1 MQNECVFLH
10 GWGMNKNVWQ
20 LLIPELK
27 SEISMPI
34 KTLDLPGFGNEITCP
49 QPYNLVNVANHIATK
64 LADNSILIGWS
75 LGGLISLYIAKH
87 YPEKVA
93 KVILVA
99 SSPYFTEQD
108 NWSGIK
114 PDVLK
119 AFMSQLSTNT
129 NKTID
134 RFLAIQAMGS
144 DSAKQDIK
152 QLKQSIKSA
161 PEPQKIALSI
171 GLDFLLTEDLRSLF
185 SELSMPLYGI
195 FGALDA
201 LVPIKAVAKIHAL
214 NPNFSAEIIPK
225 ASHAPFISHKPDFI
239 KLIKKMLKN

>member
-20 LLIPELK
+20 LLIPELE
-27 SEISMPI
+27 SEVSMPI
-34 KTLDLPGFGNEITCP
+34 KTLDLPGFGNAQNCP
-49 QPYNLVNVANHIATK
+49 EPYSLANIAK
-64 LADNSILIGWS
+64 LIANKLTDNSILIGWS
-75 LGGLISLYIAKH
+75 LGGLISVYIAKH
-87 YPEKVA
+87 YPEKVS
-93 KVILVA
+93 KVILIA

-108 NWSGIK
+108 TWSGIK

-119 AFMSQLSTNT
+119 AFMSQLSANT

-152 QLKQSIKSA
+152 QLKQLIKSA
-161 PEPQKIALSI
+161 PEPHEMALSA

-185 SELSMPLYGI
+185 SELAIPIYGI

-201 LVPIKAVAKIHAL
+201 LVPIKSVAKIHAL
-214 NPNFSAEIIPK
+214 NPRFEAQVIPK
-225 ASHAPFISHKPDFI
+225 ASHAPFISHKAEFI
-239 KLIKKMLKN
+239 KILKEML

>member
-20 LLIPELK
+20 LLIPDLESELA
-27 SEISMPI
+27 MPI
-34 KTLDLPGFGNEITCP
+34 RALDLPGFGEQQTYP
-49 QPYNLVNVANHIATK
+49 SPYNLANVAEQIA
-64 LADNSILIGWS
+64 LELNDNSTLIGWS

-87 YPEKVA
+87 YPEKV
-93 KVILVA
+93 KKIILVA
-99 SSPYFTEQD
+99 SNPYFTEQE

-119 AFMSQLSTNT
+119 AFMSQLSANT

-152 QLKQSIKSA
+152 HLKQFIKSA
-161 PEPQKIALSI
+161 PTPQEVALSI
-171 GLDFLLTEDLRSLF
+171 GLDFLLNEDLRDLF
-185 SELSMPLYGI
+185 SELTIDIYGI

-201 LVPIKAVAKIHAL
+201 LVPIKAVEKIHAL
-214 NPNFSAEIIPK
+214 NSNFKSQIIAK
-225 ASHAPFISHKPDFI
+225 ASHAPFISHKNEFI
-239 KLIKKMLKN
+239 KALKEML

>member
-20 LLIPELK
+20 LLIPELE

-34 KTLDLPGFGNEITCP
+34 KTLDLPGFGDDQACP
-49 QPYNLVNVANHIATK
+49 APYNLANVANELAEK
-64 LADNSILIGWS
+64 LSDNSTLVGWS

-87 YPEKVA
+87 HPKKVA

-99 SSPYFTEQD
+99 STPYFTEQD
-108 NWSGIK
+108 TWSGIK

-119 AFMSQLSTNT
+119 AFMSQLSANT

-152 QLKQSIKSA
+152 QLKQFIKSA
-161 PEPQKIALSI
+161 PEPQEVALRT
-171 GLDFLLTEDLRSLF
+171 GLDFLLNEDLRTLF
-185 SELSMPLYGI
+185 SELTIPIHGI

-201 LVPIKAVAKIHAL
+201 LVPAKAVAKIQAL
-214 NPNFSAEIIPK
+214 NSNFNAHVINK
-225 ASHAPFISHKPDFI
+225 ASHAPFISHKSEFI
-239 KLIKKMLKN
+239 KELKEML

>member
-20 LLIPELK
+20 LLIPELE

-34 KTLDLPGFGNEITCP
+34 KTLDLPGFGDDQACP
-49 QPYNLVNVANHIATK
+49 APYNLATVANELAEK
-64 LADNSILIGWS
+64 LSDNSTLVGWS

-87 YPEKVA
+87 HPKKVA

-99 SSPYFTEQD
+99 STPYFTEQD
-108 NWSGIK
+108 TWSGIK

-119 AFMSQLSTNT
+119 AFMSQLSANT

-144 DSAKQDIK
+144 NSAKQDIK
-152 QLKQSIKSA
+152 QLKQFIQSA
-161 PEPQKIALSI
+161 PEPQEVALST
-171 GLDFLLTEDLRSLF
+171 GLDFLLNEDLRTLF
-185 SELSMPLYGI
+185 SELTIPMHGI

-201 LVPIKAVAKIHAL
+201 LVPAKAVAKIQAL
-214 NPNFSAEIIPK
+214 NSNFNAHVINK
-225 ASHAPFISHKPDFI
+225 ASHAPFISHKSEFI
-239 KLIKKMLKN
+239 KELKEML

>member
-20 LLIPELK
+20 LLIPELE

-34 KTLDLPGFGNEITCP
+34 KTLDLPGFGDDQACP
-49 QPYNLVNVANHIATK
+49 APYNLATVANELTEK
-64 LADNSILIGWS
+64 LSDNSTLVGWS

-87 YPEKVA
+87 HPKKVA

-99 SSPYFTEQD
+99 STPYFTEQD
-108 NWSGIK
+108 TWSGIK

-119 AFMSQLSTNT
+119 AFMSQLSANT

-144 DSAKQDIK
+144 NSAKQDIK
-152 QLKQSIKSA
+152 QLKQFIQSA
-161 PEPQKIALSI
+161 PEPQEVALST
-171 GLDFLLTEDLRSLF
+171 GLDFLLNEDLRTLF
-185 SELSMPLYGI
+185 SELTIPMHGI

-201 LVPIKAVAKIHAL
+201 LVPAKAVAKIQAL
-214 NPNFSAEIIPK
+214 NSNFNAHVINK
-225 ASHAPFISHKPDFI
+225 ASHAPFISHKSEFI
-239 KLIKKMLKN
+239 KELKEML

>member
-20 LLIPELK
+20 LLIPELE

-34 KTLDLPGFGNEITCP
+34 KTFDLPGFGNELACP
-49 QPYNLVNVANHIATK
+49 EPYNLANVANQVASK
-64 LADNSILIGWS
+64 LADNSTLVGWS

-87 YPEKVA
+87 YPEKVT

-99 SSPYFTEQD
+99 SSPYFTEQES
-108 NWSGIK
+108 WPGIK

-119 AFMSQLSTNT
+119 AFMSQLSANT

-144 DSAKQDIK
+144 DTAKQDIK
-152 QLKQSIKSA
+152 QLKQFIKSA
-161 PEPQKIALSI
+161 PEPQEVALTT
-171 GLDFLLTEDLRSLF
+171 GLDFLLNEDLRQLF
-185 SELSMPLYGI
+185 SELTIPVNGI
-195 FGALDA
+195 FGSLDA
-201 LVPIKAVAKIHAL
+201 LVPIKAVDKIQAL
-214 NPNFSAEIIPK
+214 NAQFKAKIIPK
-225 ASHAPFISHKPDFI
+225 ASHAPFISHKAEFI
-239 KLIKKMLKN
+239 KAIKETL

>member
-20 LLIPELK
+20 LLIPELE

-34 KTLDLPGFGNEITCP
+34 KTLDLPGFGDDQACP
-49 QPYNLVNVANHIATK
+49 APYNLANVANELAEK
-64 LADNSILIGWS
+64 LSDNSTLVGWS

-87 YPEKVA
+87 HPKKVA

-99 SSPYFTEQD
+99 STPYFTEQD
-108 NWSGIK
+108 TWSGIK

-119 AFMSQLSTNT
+119 AFMSQLSANT

-144 DSAKQDIK
+144 NSAKQDIK
-152 QLKQSIKSA
+152 QLKQFIQSA
-161 PEPQKIALSI
+161 PEPQEVALST
-171 GLDFLLTEDLRSLF
+171 GLDFLLNEDLRTLF
-185 SELSMPLYGI
+185 SELTIPMHGI

-201 LVPIKAVAKIHAL
+201 LVPAKAVAKIQAL
-214 NPNFSAEIIPK
+214 NSNFNAHVINK
-225 ASHAPFISHKPDFI
+225 ASHAPFISHKSEFI
-239 KLIKKMLKN
+239 KELKEML